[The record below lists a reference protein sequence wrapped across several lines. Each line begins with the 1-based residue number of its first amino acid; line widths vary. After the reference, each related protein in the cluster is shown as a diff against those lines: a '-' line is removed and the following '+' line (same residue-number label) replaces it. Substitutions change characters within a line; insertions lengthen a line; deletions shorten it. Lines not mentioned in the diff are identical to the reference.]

1 MTIYVLTTIFLC
13 DNEIDHSTTIYTNK
27 EQAQKAAQKELQTFK
42 DTYINREEFDDVYVE
57 HVTEYEF
64 NGSCELE
71 NLRIINEIKEQEI
84 EIQ

>member
-1 MTIYVLTTIFLC
+1 MTIYVLTTIFLR

-27 EQAQKAAQKELQTFK
+27 GQAQKAAQKELQIFK
-42 DTYINREEFDDVYVE
+42 DTYINREEFDGVYVE
-57 HVTEYEF
+57 HVTEYAF

-71 NLRIINEIKEQEI
+71 NLSIINEIKEQEI

>member
-1 MTIYVLTTIFLC
+1 MTIYVLTTIFLY

-42 DTYINREEFDDVYVE
+42 DVYINREEFDDVYVE